1 MSGLALHCL
10 ASTALIQVTK
20 LLTYTLSLPPMV
32 VTSLIY
38 SMQARNLIKDSRLD
52 KLVEADELIRMVHDG
67 RSFAGW
73 TEGHI
78 SFPPTFK

>member
-1 MSGLALHCL
+1 M
-10 ASTALIQVTK
+10 TK
-20 LLTYTLSLPPMV
+20 LLTYTLLNVQLLIIVHSL
-32 VTSLIY
+32 TY
-38 SMQARNLIKDSRLD
+38 SMQARSLIKESRLD
-52 KLVEADELIRMVHDG
+52 KLLEADELIRMVHDG

>member
-1 MSGLALHCL
+1 LSFIEVHLIDYLHTY
-10 ASTALIQVTK
+10 STQAR
-20 LLTYTLSLPPMV
+20 
-32 VTSLIY
+32 SLI
-38 SMQARNLIKDSRLD
+38 KESRLD

-73 TEGHI
+73 IEGAI